1 MAERLAE
8 AAWRVPV
15 ARGAVPE
22 TGRRFD
28 LVADEE
34 TRAAVAKVAGLRALP
49 RLAASFDLAPQGRD
63 GLRVTG
69 RVSAKVG
76 QTCVVT
82 LDPIENEVDESVDLV
97 FAPAAPPLAADEDS
111 QVMENVAD
119 DERPEAMVDG
129 KIDLGAIATEFLI
142 LGVDPYPRKAGAMFE
157 PPSEGSEGA
166 NPFAALA
173 ALKSKRGGNEA

>member
-8 AAWRVPV
+8 APWRVPV
-15 ARGAVPE
+15 ARDAVPE
-22 TGRRFD
+22 PGRRFD
-28 LVADEE
+28 LVADEG
-34 TRAAVAKVAGLRALP
+34 TRAAVAKLAGLRALP
-49 RLAASFDLAPQGRD
+49 RLAASFDLVPHGRE

-97 FAPAAPPLAADEDS
+97 FAPAAPPLAAD
-111 QVMENVAD
+111 VMENVAD

-173 ALKSKRGGNEA
+173 ALKTKPEGK

>member
-1 MAERLAE
+1 MAEHLA
-8 AAWRVPV
+8 ATPWRVPV
-15 ARGAVPE
+15 ARDEVPE

-28 LVADEE
+28 LVADEG
-34 TRAAVAKVAGLRALP
+34 TRAAVAKLAGLRALP

-111 QVMENVAD
+111 QVMANVAG
-119 DERPEAMVDG
+119 DERPEAMVD
-129 KIDLGAIATEFLI
+129 
-142 LGVDPYPRKAGAMFE
+142 
-157 PPSEGSEGA
+157 
-166 NPFAALA
+166 
-173 ALKSKRGGNEA
+173 